1 MYHLLMTIV
10 GLLALAAVALPL
22 VLRERLI
29 SYPIAVVGVGALLA
43 VVADPGT
50 FDPVAQG
57 FVSEHLSEF
66 AVIVALTGLGLSIDR
81 RISWRGWMTTWRML
95 AFTMPLSIAAAA
107 WLGWWV
113 AGLAPAAALLF
124 GASLAPTDPVLAVD
138 VQTGPPT
145 TGDPDA
151 DERDEVRFGLTS
163 ESSLNDG
170 LAFPFVNLAI
180 LIAAAGFAPDEWL
193 TRWLLIDVLY
203 KIGGGVLFG
212 WIIGRVLGWFT
223 IKLVGRTG
231 VAGMLA
237 EGEGIAPAVM
247 ALAYTLVSFGITEVL
262 GAYGFIAVFVTAYVV
277 RDTERQNHVHD
288 HLHEGAEQLELLA
301 MSVVLLLL
309 GAAFA
314 DGLYAMVSWEMVMVA
329 LALVLVARPLTGWL
343 GLTGNANTTGPERAL
358 ISFFGIRGLGSIYYL
373 AYGINRTDLAEAEAL
388 WALTALT
395 IFTSLII
402 HGLTARPAMA
412 WLAKQRAEA
421 DTEAGSKTETI
432 PGAAPA
438 GSDAP
443 DATGSSDGRPRG

>member
-1 MYHLLMTIV
+1 MSIV
-10 GLLALAAVALPL
+10 GLLAVAAVALPL
-22 VLRERLI
+22 VLRDRLI
-29 SYPIAVVGVGALLA
+29 SYPIAVVGVGGLLA
-43 VVADPGT
+43 LVADPGV

-180 LIAAAGFAPDEWL
+180 LIAAAGFTPSEWL
-193 TRWLLIDVLY
+193 MQWLLVDVIY
-203 KIGGGVLFG
+203 KIGGGILFG
-212 WIIGRVLGWFT
+212 WLIGRVLGWFT

-231 VAGMLA
+231 VAGMLT

-262 GAYGFIAVFVTAYVV
+262 GAYGFIAVFITAYVV

-314 DGLYAMVSWEMVMVA
+314 DGLYAVVTWQMVGVA
-329 LALVLVARPLTGWL
+329 LALVLIARPLAGFI
-343 GLTGNANTTGPERAL
+343 GLAGNSNTTRAERAL
-358 ISFFGIRGLGSIYYL
+358 VAFFGIRGLGSIYYL
-373 AYGINRTDLAEAEAL
+373 AYGLNRMDLADADAL

-395 IFTSLII
+395 IFASLII
-402 HGLTARPAMA
+402 HGLTARPAMT
-412 WLAKQRAEA
+412 WLAKQRADDEA
-421 DTEAGSKTETI
+421 TLG
-432 PGAAPA
+432 PGTTTADDHIQN
-438 GSDAP
+438 S
-443 DATGSSDGRPRG
+443 

>member
-1 MYHLLMTIV
+1 MTVV
-10 GLLALAAVALPL
+10 GLLAVAAVTLPL

-29 SYPIAVVGVGALLA
+29 SYPIAVVAVGALLSL
-43 VVADPGT
+43 VADPGV
-50 FDPVAQG
+50 FDPIEQG
-57 FVSEHLSEF
+57 FLSEHLSEF
-66 AVIVALTGLGLSIDR
+66 AVIIALTGLGLSIDR
-81 RISWRGWMTTWRML
+81 RIGWRSWMTTWRML
-95 AFTMPLSIAAAA
+95 AFTMPLSIAAATF
-107 WLGWWV
+107 LGWW
-113 AGLAPAAALLF
+113 GLGLSPAAALLF
-124 GASLAPTDPVLAVD
+124 AASMAPTDPVLAVD

-151 DERDEVRFGLTS
+151 DEPDEVRFGLTS

-180 LIAAAGFAPDEWL
+180 LIGVVGFAPAEWL
-193 TRWLLIDVLY
+193 TEWLLIDVLY
-203 KIGGGVLFG
+203 KIVGGFLYG
-212 WIIGRVLGWFT
+212 WIVGKALGWLT

-231 VAGMLA
+231 IAGLLA
-237 EGEGIAPAVM
+237 EGEGVAPSVM

-309 GAAFA
+309 GAAFT
-314 DGLYAMVSWEMVMVA
+314 DGLYAFVTWQMVLVA
-329 LALVLVARPLTGWL
+329 LGLVLVVRPLAGWI
-343 GLTGNANTTGPERAL
+343 GLTGNANTSREEQAM

-373 AYGINRTDLAEAEAL
+373 AYGLNRMELADGDVL

-402 HGLTARPAMA
+402 HGLTARPAMD
-412 WLAKQRAEA
+412 WLAERRGARAQ
-421 DTEAGSKTETI
+421 T
-432 PGAAPA
+432 P
-438 GSDAP
+438 
-443 DATGSSDGRPRG
+443 

>member
-1 MYHLLMTIV
+1 VYHLLMTVV

-29 SYPIAVVGVGALLA
+29 SYPIAVVGVGALLSL
-43 VVADPGT
+43 VADPGV

-66 AVIVALTGLGLSIDR
+66 AVIVALTGLGLSVDR

-151 DERDEVRFGLTS
+151 DEPDEVRFGLTS

-180 LIAAAGFAPDEWL
+180 LIAAAGFAPSEWL
-193 TRWLLIDVLY
+193 TQWLLIDVIY

-212 WIIGRVLGWFT
+212 WLVGKALGWFT

-231 VAGMLA
+231 AAGMLA
-237 EGEGIAPAVM
+237 EGEGIAPAIM
-247 ALAYTLVSFGITEVL
+247 ALAYTLISFGITEVL
-262 GAYGFIAVFVTAYVV
+262 GAYGFIAVFITAYVV

-314 DGLYAMVSWEMVMVA
+314 DGLYAVVTWPMVIVA
-329 LALVLVARPLTGWL
+329 LVLVLVARPLAGWV
-343 GLTGNANTTGPERAL
+343 GLAGNRNTSREERAL
-358 ISFFGIRGLGSIYYL
+358 VAFFGIRGLGSIYYL
-373 AYGINRTDLAEAEAL
+373 AYGLNRTDLVDADAL
-388 WALTALT
+388 WTLTALT
-395 IFTSLII
+395 IFASLII
-402 HGLTARPAMA
+402 HGLTARPAMS
-412 WLAKQRAEA
+412 WLAKQRNAAGAEV
-421 DTEAGSKTETI
+421 DTVVTTHDQATET
-432 PGAAPA
+432 P
-438 GSDAP
+438 
-443 DATGSSDGRPRG
+443 